1 MVTEPNEGYLL
12 CSLEVVTLFGR
23 TMFMSADMTKQ
34 PYIQTAQAR
43 LVEKYANVLHVDFE
57 K

>member
-23 TMFMSADMTKQ
+23 TMFMLADMTKQ
-34 PYIQTAQAR
+34 PYNTDCTSK
-43 LVEKYANVLHVDFE
+43 VS
-57 K
+57 